1 MNTSRTNFGEDKC
14 SSIHGC
20 CKKVEFETDV
30 KNNEKITDLRA
41 SLLLRICE
49 KLERYFNLGFSFP
62 NCKIHFLGIL
72 PNTKILNLTKLVPSI

>member
-1 MNTSRTNFGEDKC
+1 M
-14 SSIHGC
+14 
-20 CKKVEFETDV
+20 

-49 KLERYFNLGFSFP
+49 NLERYFNLGFSFP
-62 NCKIHFLGIL
+62 ICKIHFLGIL